1 MVDCCVEA
9 YSRVTSELEQS
20 MKYGDGKNPILPSEK
35 ERIVIDDPS
44 KKSSGRCGC

>member
-1 MVDCCVEA
+1 MLGCFVEA

-20 MKYGDGKNPILPSEK
+20 MKCGDGKSPILPSEK

-44 KKSSGRCGC
+44 KKSNGRCGC